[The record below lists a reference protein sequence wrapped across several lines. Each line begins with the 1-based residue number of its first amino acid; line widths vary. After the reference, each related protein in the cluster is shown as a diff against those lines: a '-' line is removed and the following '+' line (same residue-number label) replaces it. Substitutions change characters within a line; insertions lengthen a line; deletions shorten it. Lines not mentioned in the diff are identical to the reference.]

1 MKPQK
6 KKIYEYFEDE
16 EDKEKLDEIFEEM
29 EIYGCGA
36 DSPSEFMRVFEDNN
50 NNDFYDVWELLQY
63 DYPSNALKI
72 VEVFKECI
80 QPYIRE
86 QLKEQK

>member
-6 KKIYEYFEDE
+6 KKIYEYFGDE

-29 EIYGCGA
+29 EIYGCGV

-50 NNDFYDVWELLQY
+50 DNDFCDVWELLQLNFLTRTLMFAVV
-63 DYPSNALKI
+63 SCCQW
-72 VEVFKECI
+72 KE
-80 QPYIRE
+80 P
-86 QLKEQK
+86 